1 MHHLPHRHVLHQRFS
16 IVHHLHQWI
25 VRSGGLW
32 VLRSMCR
39 GQLLVCGRWCLLDL
53 LGGLSVCSGLR
64 VMHHMHVWLI
74 RGSAIRLVWYLC
86 CWSVLFWWS
95 GQLPDLCG
103 RFLRGG

>member
-25 VRSGGLW
+25 IRSCWFW

-53 LGGLSVCSGLR
+53 LGRLRVCSWFR
-64 VMHHMHVWLI
+64 VVHHLHVWLI
-74 RGSAIRLVWYLC
+74 CGSAVRVMRALC
-86 CWSVLFWWS
+86 SGRVFDWWS
-95 GQLPDLCG
+95 GQLPDVCG
-103 RFLRGG
+103 GIVCGG